1 MKKYLIGGAAAIIVI
16 GAVAYAFLADNIDR
30 ASTIATLFSGAEQYE
45 NFNRMDEMFPVNA
58 VAASTAPYDFP
69 DGDPIT
75 LPETFTYKGEQVN
88 TEALLSETDTSA
100 LLVLKDGKVVF
111 ERYMLTG
118 GRDEQWLSMS
128 VAKSFISALV
138 GIAVEEG
145 FIKNIEAPIS
155 DTLPELAGSAYDGVR
170 IKDVLQMS
178 SGAAWNEDYSDPES
192 DINRFGRIFALGGS
206 LNEFMTTLERKNEPG
221 TVNHYNSTDTQVLGA
236 LLVKTT
242 GRTVADYMT
251 EKLWQ
256 PLGAESDAFWLTD
269 SEGMEMAFG
278 GFNATARDYA
288 KLGELF
294 RNGGNWNGKQIV
306 PADWA
311 KASITPDAPHLLPGA
326 NDEAFL
332 PVGYGY
338 QWWILDGDEGEY
350 SGIGVYNQFVYVNP
364 TDNVVIVKLSANSNY
379 AVDLEESSYREYETF
394 HLFREIADRT

>member
-1 MKKYLIGGAAAIIVI
+1 MKKYLMGGAAALVAI
-16 GAVAYAFLADNIDR
+16 GVVAYAFLADNIDR
-30 ASTIATLFSGAEQYE
+30 ASTIATLFSGAEQYD
-45 NFNRMDEMFPVNA
+45 NFYRMDDMFPVNT
-58 VAASTAPYDFP
+58 VPASTEPYDFP
-69 DGDPIT
+69 DGEPIT
-75 LPETFTYKGEQVN
+75 LPETYTYKGKELS
-88 TEALLSETDTSA
+88 TEALLTETDTSA

-145 FIKNIEAPIS
+145 FIKDIEAPIS
-155 DTLPELAGSAYDGVR
+155 DTLPELKGSAYDGVR

-236 LLVKTT
+236 LLVRTT
-242 GRTVADYMT
+242 GRTVADYMN

-256 PLGAESDAFWLTD
+256 PLGAESDAFWLVD

-326 NDEAFL
+326 TEESFL

>member
-1 MKKYLIGGAAAIIVI
+1 MKKYLLGGAAVIIAGGAI
-16 GAVAYAFLADNIDR
+16 AYAFLADNIDR
-30 ASTIATLFSGAEQYE
+30 ASTIATLFTGAEQYD
-45 NFNRMDEMFPVNA
+45 NFHRMDDMFPVH
-58 VAASTAPYDFP
+58 VVPASTNPFDFP
-69 DGDPIT
+69 DGEPIT
-75 LPETFTYKGEQVN
+75 LPETFTYKDRQVN
-88 TEALLSETDTSA
+88 TEAFLTETDTSA

-128 VAKSFISALV
+128 VAKSFVSALI

-145 FIKNIEAPIS
+145 HIKDIEAPIS
-155 DTLPELAGSAYDGVR
+155 DTLPELAGSAYDGVS

-178 SGAAWNEDYSDPES
+178 SGAAWNEDYSDPAS

-206 LNEFMTTLERKNEPG
+206 LNEFMTTLERENEPG

-236 LLVKTT
+236 LLIRAT
-242 GRTVADYMT
+242 GRSIADYMS
-251 EKLWQ
+251 EKFWQ
-256 PLGAESDAFWLTD
+256 PIGAESDAFWLVD

-294 RNGGNWNGKQIV
+294 RNGGTWNGRQIV

-311 KASITPDAPHLLPGA
+311 KASVTPDAPHLLP
-326 NDEAFL
+326 EASSDTYL

-338 QWWILDGDEGEY
+338 QWWVLDGDEGEY

-364 TDNVVIVKLSANSNY
+364 ADDVVIVKLSANSDY